1 MIDEFFLFWFRF
13 VFPKRAELEMGQTD
27 DVFKTIE
34 TGISRFLAATY
45 EKVSLETLWK
55 YRNRTIPFDLVGRR
69 WERNEEIDIVA
80 VDTNSD
86 AILFGEVKWT
96 E

>member
-45 EKVSLETLWK
+45 EKVSLETL
-55 YRNRTIPFDLVGRR
+55 
-69 WERNEEIDIVA
+69 
-80 VDTNSD
+80 
-86 AILFGEVKWT
+86 
-96 E
+96 